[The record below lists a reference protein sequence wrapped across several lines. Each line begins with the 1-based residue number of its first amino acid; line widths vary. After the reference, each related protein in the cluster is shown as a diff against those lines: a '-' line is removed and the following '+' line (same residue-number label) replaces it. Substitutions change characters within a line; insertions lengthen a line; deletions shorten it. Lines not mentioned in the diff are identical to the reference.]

1 MGPIGEGRGWWVPRG
16 GSDFLAPPLQ
26 NFSEA
31 LSRNFKDIYG
41 ILSSRAVDWHPCWE
55 NRLKWGVSRA
65 AQSLTNGLSA
75 NSARMED
82 QDLKYPYCSKLC
94 DNRLNRDRHVEAC
107 KKQRDTGKRAKH
119 GQQSMF
125 SFMQRAPAA
134 SASPMQAHATPMQA
148 HSPEPASTA
157 TPPAAAAPPATPPSE
172 APAASPAGAAAS
184 EPMDAQTLFFAYSIS
199 QT

>member
-1 MGPIGEGRGWWVPRG
+1 MYVILYRTRGRAVGVDAIERAPVIITIRPGGSNYHNFWTSCVKPNKNYVFGILGLKGVDWCMYGSIGEGRGWWVPRG
-16 GSDFLAPPLQ
+16 GSDFLGPPLQ

-82 QDLKYPYCSKLC
+82 QDLKCPYCSKLC
-94 DNRLNRDRHVEAC
+94 DNRLNT
-107 KKQRDTGKRAKH
+107 KT
-119 GQQSMF
+119 F
-125 SFMQRAPAA
+125 
-134 SASPMQAHATPMQA
+134 
-148 HSPEPASTA
+148 
-157 TPPAAAAPPATPPSE
+157 
-172 APAASPAGAAAS
+172 
-184 EPMDAQTLFFAYSIS
+184 
-199 QT
+199 